1 MITSSN
7 VPLERVPH
15 LWSADVKAL
24 REIGIAS
31 AGDLVRSVHENGL
44 KSLSDSS
51 GIPPK
56 PLHEY
61 LTAAEAFVREE
72 KTRRRAT
79 VIFALALSAVTILSV
94 SMLTVQAGL
103 LPRSAAKAE
112 NAYADLHQQ
121 HAGAAAVDQQNLLK
135 EVTASLEELEGEADS
150 SRVNLLL
157 LSSALNDRIAI
168 AELQRA
174 GDDPSSANYA
184 AFYESYKAYFK
195 KARAEQ
201 ADIENIRN
209 DDPRIAFARV
219 NAAQAWTSRAEEL
232 GTIDLSMLPRDDPE
246 RIHIEGEIRNAQ
258 VQARREASLAG
269 NTPNIAPA
277 LFAQRIDNVRN
288 DLEFQAPQRLPD
300 PPNSTEDIEK
310 KINLMQGDLDAMQTN
325 IEDVRARITDLQS
338 PLADLLEQMG
348 DQETVIVGSVDDA
361 HVETRDLIGTVNSS
375 LATMLNKIDEIIIVG
390 PVVTVAGGDCGVLEP
405 ERARARETVKRQ
417 CYPRN
422 GLTRPV
428 TFKMGIF
435 PSVDG
440 VPRIVME
447 EGPSDNPLDCNLE
460 KVMADFTYDNEEHH
474 CDITFQPR

>member
-1 MITSSN
+1 MTTSSN

-44 KSLSDSS
+44 KGLSDSS
-51 GIPPK
+51 GIPPQ

-61 LTAAEAFVREE
+61 LTAAEAFVSEE

-79 VIFALALSAVTILSV
+79 VMFALALSAIAILSV

-112 NAYADLHQQ
+112 NAYADLHAQY
-121 HAGAAAVDQQNLLK
+121 AGVAAVDQQELLK
-135 EVTASLEELEGEADS
+135 KVTTSLKELEGKADS

-184 AFYESYKAYFK
+184 ARYESYKASFK
-195 KARAEQ
+195 KARDEQ
-201 ADIENIRN
+201 ALIEEIQK

-232 GTIDLSMLPRDDPE
+232 GTIDLSKLPRDDPE
-246 RIHIEGEIRNAQ
+246 RIHIEDEIRNAQ
-258 VQARREASLAG
+258 VQARREASLAR
-269 NTPNIAPA
+269 NTPNIAPE
-277 LFAQRIDNVRN
+277 LFAQRIDHVRN
-288 DLEFQAPQRLPD
+288 ELDYQVPQRLPD
-300 PPNSTEDIEK
+300 PSNSTEDIEK
-310 KINLMQGDLDAMQTN
+310 KINLMQGDLDAMQTK
-325 IEDVRARITDLQS
+325 IEDVQARIADLQS

-348 DQETVIVGSVDDA
+348 DQETVIVGKVDAA
-361 HVETRDLIGTVNSS
+361 HVETRELIGTVNSS
-375 LATMLNKIDEIIIVG
+375 LTTMLNKIDEKIIVD
-390 PVVTVAGGDCGVLEP
+390 PDVTVAGGECGLMAL
-405 ERARARETVKRQ
+405 ERAKETLKRQ
-417 CYPRN
+417 CYPRK
-422 GLTRPV
+422 GLTRPA

-440 VPRIVME
+440 VPRVVVE
-447 EGPSDNPLDCNLE
+447 EGPSDNPLDCDLE

-474 CDITFQPR
+474 CNMTFQTR